1 MNFGWEITK
10 IIFYLLLIVGI
21 IYLLSYPLKRKVL
34 EHRSSKYMKI
44 IDRLYY
50 DSKHS
55 FILMEIEE
63 EIILIAQSER
73 DMEKISSW
81 KKSELDIDFSSQQ
94 ITADDKQFSFK
105 DYFRKFAGKNKGD
118 RGE

>member
-1 MNFGWEITK
+1 MNFGWEIAK
-10 IIFYLLLIVGI
+10 ILFYLVLIAGI

-34 EHRSSKYMKI
+34 KNRSSKYMQI

-55 FILMEIEE
+55 FILLEIEE
-63 EIILIAQSER
+63 EVILIAQSEGS
-73 DMEKISSW
+73 MKKISSW
-81 KKSELDIDFSSQQ
+81 KKDDLDIDFSKRFIKDAKLS
-94 ITADDKQFSFK
+94 TFK
-105 DYFRKFAGKNKGD
+105 DYFRKFARKDKGD